1 VILIA
6 IFLVTLSF
14 AIAIAVYDIRHKS
27 VPLVW
32 LLLMSIFGVGFIILE
47 HVFIPSSSFGQW
59 LLAHISGLIIAV
71 PFFLIW
77 VLSRGRYIGFADVE
91 IITWIGLMLGV
102 RLGISAVLI
111 SFYMGAFFAIGY
123 IIFKKI
129 RGYSYS
135 RIRKI
140 QIPFAPFLLVGF
152 FVVAIIGLDVIT
164 LLSRGYL

>member
-1 VILIA
+1 
-6 IFLVTLSF
+6 
-14 AIAIAVYDIRHKS
+14 
-27 VPLVW
+27 
-32 LLLMSIFGVGFIILE
+32 
-47 HVFIPSSSFGQW
+47 
-59 LLAHISGLIIAV
+59 
-71 PFFLIW
+71 LIW

-140 QIPFAPFLLVGF
+140 QIPFAPFLLAGF
-152 FVVAIIGLDVIT
+152 FLVAIIGFDIIT